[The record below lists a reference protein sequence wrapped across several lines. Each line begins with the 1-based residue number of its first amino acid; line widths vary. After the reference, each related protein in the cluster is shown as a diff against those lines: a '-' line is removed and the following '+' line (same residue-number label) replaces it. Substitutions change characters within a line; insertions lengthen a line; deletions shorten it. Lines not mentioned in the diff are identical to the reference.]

1 MKRYKKSITQII
13 AVLLVTVLTS
23 CASTPKNEKAAEEL
37 YFPPFETEDGKI
49 LFEYD
54 TKKDTVSMPF
64 QLFKNIV
71 LYIDLLN
78 E

>member
-1 MKRYKKSITQII
+1 MKRYKKSITQTIV
-13 AVLLVTVLTS
+13 ALLVTVLTS
-23 CASTPKNEKAAEEL
+23 CASTPKNKESSENL
-37 YFPPFETEDGKI
+37 FFPPFETEDGKI

-54 TKKDTVSMPF
+54 AEKDTVSMPF

-71 LYIDLLN
+71 LYIDMLN

>member
-1 MKRYKKSITQII
+1 M
-13 AVLLVTVLTS
+13 LLVTVLTS

-37 YFPPFETEDGKI
+37 YFPSFETADGKI
-49 LFEYD
+49 LIEYD
-54 TKKDTVSMPF
+54 TEKDTVSMPF

-71 LYIDLLN
+71 LYIDMLN

>member
-13 AVLLVTVLTS
+13 AVLLITVLTS

-37 YFPPFETEDGKI
+37 CFPNFETEDGKVLI
-49 LFEYD
+49 EYNSETD
-54 TKKDTVSMPF
+54 TISMPF

-71 LYIDLLN
+71 IYIDLLN

>member
-1 MKRYKKSITQII
+1 MRKFRKSITQTI

-23 CASTPKNEKAAEEL
+23 CASTPKNEKATEEL
-37 YFPPFETEDGKI
+37 YFPDFETVDGKI

-54 TKKDTVSMPF
+54 TEKDTVSMPF

>member
-1 MKRYKKSITQII
+1 MRKFRKSMTQTIT
-13 AVLLVTVLTS
+13 VLLVTVLTS
-23 CASTPKNEKAAEEL
+23 CASIPKNEEIPENL

-49 LFEYD
+49 LIEYD
-54 TKKDTVSMPF
+54 TEKDTVSMPF

-71 LYIDLLN
+71 LYIDMLN

>member
-54 TKKDTVSMPF
+54 TEKDTVSMPF

>member
-1 MKRYKKSITQII
+1 MKKYKKSITQII

-37 YFPPFETEDGKI
+37 YFPKFETVDGKI

-54 TKKDTVSMPF
+54 TEKDTVYMPF

>member
-1 MKRYKKSITQII
+1 MKKYKKSITQII

-23 CASTPKNEKAAEEL
+23 CASTPKIEKAAEEL
-37 YFPPFETEDGKI
+37 YFPPFETVDGKI

-54 TKKDTVSMPF
+54 TEKDTVSMPF

>member
-1 MKRYKKSITQII
+1 MKRYKKSIMQII

-37 YFPPFETEDGKI
+37 YFPPFETVDGKV

>member
-1 MKRYKKSITQII
+1 MKRYKKSITQTIV
-13 AVLLVTVLTS
+13 ALLVTVLTS
-23 CASTPKNEKAAEEL
+23 CASTPKNKESSENL
-37 YFPPFETEDGKI
+37 FFPPFETEDGKI

-54 TKKDTVSMPF
+54 TEKDTVSMPF

-71 LYIDLLN
+71 LYIDMLN

>member
-1 MKRYKKSITQII
+1 MRKFKKSITQTIV
-13 AVLLVTVLTS
+13 VLLVTVLTS
-23 CASTPKNEKAAEEL
+23 CASTPKNEKTAKEV
-37 YFPPFETEDGKI
+37 YFPDFETKDGKVLI
-49 LFEYD
+49 EYNSETD
-54 TKKDTVSMPF
+54 VISMPF

>member
-1 MKRYKKSITQII
+1 MKKYKKSITQII

-37 YFPPFETEDGKI
+37 YFPPFETVDGKI

-54 TKKDTVSMPF
+54 TEKDTISMPF

>member
-1 MKRYKKSITQII
+1 MKKYKKSITQII

-23 CASTPKNEKAAEEL
+23 CASTPKNKEVPENL
-37 YFPPFETEDGKI
+37 YFPPFETKDGKI
-49 LFEYD
+49 LIEYD
-54 TKKDTVSMPF
+54 TEKDTVSMPF

>member
-1 MKRYKKSITQII
+1 MRKFRKSITQTIV
-13 AVLLVTVLTS
+13 VLLVTVLTS
-23 CASTPKNEKAAEEL
+23 CASTPKNEKASENL
-37 YFPPFETEDGKI
+37 FFPPFETEDRKI

-54 TKKDTVSMPF
+54 IEKDTVSMPF

-71 LYIDLLN
+71 LYIDMLN

>member
-37 YFPPFETEDGKI
+37 YFPSFETEDGKI

-54 TKKDTVSMPF
+54 TEKDTVSMPF

>member
-1 MKRYKKSITQII
+1 MKRYKKSTKRII
-13 AVLLVTVLTS
+13 VALLITVLTS
-23 CASTPKNEKAAEEL
+23 CASTPKNEKPAEEL
-37 YFPPFETEDGKI
+37 YFPNFETEDGKVLI
-49 LFEYD
+49 EYNSETD
-54 TKKDTVSMPF
+54 TISMPF

>member
-1 MKRYKKSITQII
+1 MRKSRKSITQTI

-23 CASTPKNEKAAEEL
+23 CASTPKNEKTAEEL
-37 YFPPFETEDGKI
+37 YFPPFETADGKI

-54 TKKDTVSMPF
+54 TEKDTVSMPF

>member
-23 CASTPKNEKAAEEL
+23 CASTPKNKKSAEEL

-54 TKKDTVSMPF
+54 TEKDTVSMPF

>member
-1 MKRYKKSITQII
+1 MEKYKKSITQII

-37 YFPPFETEDGKI
+37 YFPPFETVDGKI

-54 TKKDTVSMPF
+54 TEKDTVSMPF

>member
-37 YFPPFETEDGKI
+37 YFPPFETVDGKI

-54 TKKDTVSMPF
+54 TEKDTVSMPF

>member
-1 MKRYKKSITQII
+1 MKRYKKSITQTIV
-13 AVLLVTVLTS
+13 ALLVTALTS
-23 CASTPKNEKAAEEL
+23 CASTPKNEKTSENL
-37 YFPPFETEDGKI
+37 FFPPFETEDGKI

-54 TKKDTVSMPF
+54 TEKDTVSMPF

-71 LYIDLLN
+71 LYIDMLN

>member
-1 MKRYKKSITQII
+1 MKKYKKSITQII

-37 YFPPFETEDGKI
+37 YFPPFETVDGKI

-54 TKKDTVSMPF
+54 TEKDTVSMPF

-71 LYIDLLN
+71 LYIDMLN

>member
-1 MKRYKKSITQII
+1 MKRYKKSITRII
-13 AVLLVTVLTS
+13 ITLLVTALTS
-23 CASTPKNEKAAEEL
+23 CASTPKNKKSAEEL
-37 YFPPFETEDGKI
+37 YFPSFETKDGKVLI
-49 LFEYD
+49 EYNLG
-54 TKKDTVSMPF
+54 TDTVSMPF

>member
-1 MKRYKKSITQII
+1 MKKYKKSITQII

-37 YFPPFETEDGKI
+37 YFPPFETVDGKI

-54 TKKDTVSMPF
+54 TEKDTVSMPF

>member
-1 MKRYKKSITQII
+1 MKKYKKSITQII

-23 CASTPKNEKAAEEL
+23 CASTPKNEKTAEEL
-37 YFPPFETEDGKI
+37 YFPPFETVGGKI
-49 LFEYD
+49 LIEYD
-54 TKKDTVSMPF
+54 AGKDTVSMPF

>member
-1 MKRYKKSITQII
+1 MRKFRKSITQTI
-13 AVLLVTVLTS
+13 AVLLVTALTS

-37 YFPPFETEDGKI
+37 YFPNFETKDGKVLI
-49 LFEYD
+49 EYNSETD
-54 TKKDTVSMPF
+54 TISMPF

>member
-1 MKRYKKSITQII
+1 MRKFRKSITQTI

-23 CASTPKNEKAAEEL
+23 CASTPKNEKTPVNIF
-37 YFPPFETEDGKI
+37 FPPFETEDGKV

-54 TKKDTVSMPF
+54 TEKDTVSMPF

-71 LYIDLLN
+71 LYIDMLN

>member
-23 CASTPKNEKAAEEL
+23 CASTPKNKKAAEEL
-37 YFPPFETEDGKI
+37 YFPSFETADGKI
-49 LFEYD
+49 LIEYD
-54 TKKDTVSMPF
+54 TEKDTVSMPF

>member
-1 MKRYKKSITQII
+1 MKRYKKSTKRIIIT
-13 AVLLVTVLTS
+13 LLITVLTS

-37 YFPPFETEDGKI
+37 YFPNFETEDGKVLI
-49 LFEYD
+49 EYNSETD
-54 TKKDTVSMPF
+54 TISMPF

>member
-1 MKRYKKSITQII
+1 MKRYKKSITQTIV
-13 AVLLVTVLTS
+13 ALLVTVLTS
-23 CASTPKNEKAAEEL
+23 CANKKKNEKASENL
-37 YFPPFETEDGKI
+37 FFPPFETEDGKI

-54 TKKDTVSMPF
+54 IEKDTVSMPF

-71 LYIDLLN
+71 LYIDMLN

>member
-1 MKRYKKSITQII
+1 MRKFRKSITQTI
-13 AVLLVTVLTS
+13 AALLVTVLTS
-23 CASTPKNEKAAEEL
+23 CASTPKNEKTPVNIF
-37 YFPPFETEDGKI
+37 FPPFETEDGKV

-54 TKKDTVSMPF
+54 TEKDIVSMPF

-71 LYIDLLN
+71 LYIDMLN

>member
-1 MKRYKKSITQII
+1 MKRYKKLITQTI

-23 CASTPKNEKAAEEL
+23 CASTPKNEKTAEEL
-37 YFPPFETEDGKI
+37 YFPNFETADGKVLI
-49 LFEYD
+49 EYNSEND
-54 TKKDTVSMPF
+54 TISMPF

>member
-37 YFPPFETEDGKI
+37 YFPPFETVDGKI

-54 TKKDTVSMPF
+54 TEKDTVSMPF

-71 LYIDLLN
+71 LYIDMLN

>member
-1 MKRYKKSITQII
+1 MKKFRKSITQTIT
-13 AVLLVTVLTS
+13 VLLITALTY

-37 YFPPFETEDGKI
+37 YFPNFETEDGKVLI
-49 LFEYD
+49 EYNSETD
-54 TKKDTVSMPF
+54 TISMPF

>member
-13 AVLLVTVLTS
+13 AVLLITVLTS
-23 CASTPKNEKAAEEL
+23 CASTPKNKKAVEEL
-37 YFPPFETEDGKI
+37 CFPNFETEDGKVLI
-49 LFEYD
+49 EYNSETD
-54 TKKDTVSMPF
+54 TISMPF